1 MDKIYL
7 FFYKFLCFIANTI
20 PQAIGDFIFKFIAL
34 CFYKLDRKRK
44 RVVMANLN
52 FCFPQFSKE
61 KREEIARATYLNFG
75 FFASEFLRNQKLNKA
90 QILQKTHFVNENLL
104 IDALKTARP
113 IIVTTAHQGNW
124 ELFSVAMAAK
134 FGAISVVGRKLDSA
148 VMDEILSEKR
158 RKFDIE
164 LIDKKGGAKDILRA
178 LKNGRILGILVDQN
192 TAKSDGLECE
202 FFGHKIL
209 HTPSAGILAQKT
221 NALII
226 CAFVRKNT
234 QNPRDTDIV
243 FTRIIDVKTLG
254 ENAIIKATQIQSDE
268 TQHFIAQDPSE
279 YFWFHKKFKHF
290 YEEIYA

>member
-1 MDKIYL
+1 
-7 FFYKFLCFIANTI
+7 
-20 PQAIGDFIFKFIAL
+20 
-34 CFYKLDRKRK
+34 
-44 RVVMANLN
+44 MANLN

-61 KREEIARATYLNFG
+61 KHEEIVRATYLNFG

-90 QILQKTHFVNENLL
+90 QILQKTHFINENLL

-202 FFGHKIL
+202 FFGRKIL

-234 QNPRDTDIV
+234 QNLRDTDIV
-243 FTRIIDVKTLG
+243 FTRTIDVKTLG

-268 TQHFIAQDPSE
+268 TQNFIAQDPRE